1 MFKIER
7 FKALENQAQQLLDHE
22 SIIFDEGGAPK
33 AHQANKMRTM
43 SRAQF
48 KDADLNLLDK
58 YLTEEDIDSLRD
70 FFNTFRFQHLFMLRG

>member
-1 MFKIER
+1 
-7 FKALENQAQQLLDHE
+7 
-22 SIIFDEGGAPK
+22 
-33 AHQANKMRTM
+33 MRTM